1 MNYHIILSII
11 SLAILGLAIYLY
23 YIHNSS
29 KSSEFFKNP
38 FYISDPIDFNI
49 EKINAIQ
56 DKCWHLRNTSEWKSC
71 MYSQ

>member
-11 SLAILGLAIYLY
+11 SLIIVGLAIYLY

-29 KSSEFFKNP
+29 NGSEFYKNP
-38 FYISDPIDFNI
+38 FYISDPIDFNMKKIHAI
-49 EKINAIQ
+49 E
-56 DKCWHLRNTSEWKSC
+56 DKCWHLHNTSEWQTC